1 MARRRS
7 SVALAPRPQLPSSS
21 RARHAR
27 VSQAPHAPPGEPQQF
42 PQVNTKKRPPLRAT
56 WRTAAFPQVT
66 TKKRQQTPHR
76 PPSQSRKKLNELS
89 SKLVLRR
96 ATNNSLVVLEW
107 SGSSCREQMS

>member
-42 PQVNTKKRPPLRAT
+42 PQVNTKKRPPPTRHLANRSVPSSHNKK
-56 WRTAAFPQVT
+56 AAADTPSTPQ
-66 TKKRQQTPHR
+66 
-76 PPSQSRKKLNELS
+76 SI
-89 SKLVLRR
+89 
-96 ATNNSLVVLEW
+96 A
-107 SGSSCREQMS
+107 